1 MKIPHAKSSSIPDR
15 KITGYLL
22 SPAHPAG
29 GSKAVFFIRHGFSIE
44 RWTELKSALL
54 RHAVENEFVGYDG
67 HTVALLTL
75 DAALVRPLNTRDI
88 PHVRELVAA

>member
-1 MKIPHAKSSSIPDR
+1 MQ
-15 KITGYLL
+15 
-22 SPAHPAG
+22 
-29 GSKAVFFIRHGFSIE
+29 AVFFIRHGFSIE